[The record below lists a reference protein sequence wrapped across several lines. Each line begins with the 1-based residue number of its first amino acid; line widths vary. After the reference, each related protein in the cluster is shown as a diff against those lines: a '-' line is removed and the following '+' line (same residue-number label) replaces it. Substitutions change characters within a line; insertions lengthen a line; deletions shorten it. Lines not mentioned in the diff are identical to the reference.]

1 MLVDCGVEPGNA
13 ERAEKEILNQ
23 LEDIKKGDLTDEDLA
38 ASISSIKESL
48 VCLNDSE
55 SAIDNWYS
63 MRIFGDPI
71 TPEDYIKMVE
81 KVTLKDVIKAANL
94 YKLDTVYQI
103 MPQDT
108 EGDN

>member
-1 MLVDCGVEPGNA
+1 
-13 ERAEKEILNQ
+13 
-23 LEDIKKGDLTDEDLA
+23 
-38 ASISSIKESL
+38 
-48 VCLNDSE
+48 
-55 SAIDNWYS
+55 